1 MDREKYMRI
10 LFVPALGLM
19 IPYVSGVI
27 HYPDH
32 PVAVIIAA
40 NAFFILTSFAIW
52 TASSWVHIK
61 VRPEFVSVY
70 NPFIKILA
78 IISTTML
85 IGACIG
91 ILSVMIWY
99 KLSTEVFAWI
109 SFFKFVTIVLI
120 AVIVFTLVYEIIY
133 LSQER
138 EADLELVKKK
148 DDELTTAGLLALTN
162 EMHPHFIFNSLNAMN
177 YLILNNPKQAHLFN
191 SNLSQVFKYF
201 LVNKKKALVSLQ
213 GELSFLESYF
223 FLLQIRYESKIHM
236 KMTLGENY
244 SKLMIPPCALQVL
257 IENAIKHNLFS
268 AETPLL
274 INIQLN
280 GQYLKV
286 SNDIKLKTYS
296 HNSTGIGL
304 KNLSQRFKLI
314 CNKDIIVENGQHTFT
329 VKLPLTHPNKI
340 KSHDKSNYY

>member
-10 LFVPALGLM
+10 LFVPMLGLL
-19 IPYVSGVI
+19 IPYVSGII
-27 HYPDH
+27 HYSNH
-32 PVAVIIAA
+32 PAAVIIAA
-40 NAFFILTSFAIW
+40 NVFFIATSFAIW

-61 VRPEFVSVY
+61 VRPEFVSVS

-85 IGACIG
+85 IGACVG
-91 ILSVMIWY
+91 ILSLMIWY

-109 SFFKFVTIVLI
+109 SFFKFVTIVCI
-120 AVIVFTLVYEIIY
+120 AVIVFTLVYEILY

-138 EADLELVKKK
+138 EADSVLVKKM

-162 EMHPHFIFNSLNAMN
+162 EMHPHFIFNSLNAMS
-177 YLILNNPKQAHLFN
+177 YLILNNPQQAYSFN

-201 LVNKKKALVSLQ
+201 LLNKRKALVSLQ
-213 GELSFLESYF
+213 DELSFLESYF
-223 FLLQIRYESKIHM
+223 FLLQIRYENKIHLQT
-236 KMTLGENY
+236 TLGENF

-257 IENAIKHNLFS
+257 IENAIKHNLFTS
-268 AETPLL
+268 ESPLR
-274 INIQLN
+274 INVQMN

-286 SNDIKLKTYS
+286 SNIIKLKTYA

-314 CNKDIIVENGQHTFT
+314 CNKEIIIENNQAVFT
-329 VKLPLTHPNKI
+329 VKLPLIHNSKT